1 MKWRTSKCYQLI
13 ATQVPYS
20 NSPQVD
26 RIIARCWQGLSGQLR
41 DYSGGEN
48 EEGERK
54 VVSYR
59 IQQTIYVIKE
69 YFIGNA
75 LYIKQL
81 LDPPT
86 L

>member
-13 ATQVPYS
+13 ATQVPSSS
-20 NSPQVD
+20 NPQTD
-26 RIIARCWQGLSGQLR
+26 IIIARRWQGLSGQLR
-41 DYSGGEN
+41 DYSGDEN
-48 EEGERK
+48 EEEEK
-54 VVSYR
+54 EVVTYR

-81 LDPPT
+81 LDSPN